1 MNEKQ
6 LKKRNIYDLQT
17 VLKTAQGRRLL
28 WRILQATRIRQH
40 SFVPGD
46 ATATAF
52 HCGQQSI
59 GLFLLDEIEEASPGA
74 YTQMRGEYRSEMI
87 SGQKEIDRLQEELTH
102 E

>member
-28 WRILQATRIRQH
+28 WRILQAARIRQH
-40 SFVPGD
+40 SFVPAD

-59 GLFLLDEIEEASPGA
+59 GLFLLDEIEEAAPGA
-74 YTQMRGEYRSEMI
+74 YAQMRGEYRSEMI

>member
-6 LKKRNIYDLQT
+6 FKKRNICDLQT

-28 WRILQATRIRQH
+28 WRILQAARIRQH
-40 SFVPGD
+40 CFVPAD

-74 YTQMRGEYRSEMI
+74 YAQMRGEYRSEVI
-87 SGQKEIDRLQEELTH
+87 SEQREIDRLQEELTH
-102 E
+102 G